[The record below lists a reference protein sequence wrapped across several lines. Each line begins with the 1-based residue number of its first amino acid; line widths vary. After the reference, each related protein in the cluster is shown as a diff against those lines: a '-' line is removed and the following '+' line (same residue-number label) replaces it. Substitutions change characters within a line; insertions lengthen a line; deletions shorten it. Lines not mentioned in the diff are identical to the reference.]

1 MQKSLFA
8 SAAVAAT
15 LLAAPLASAA
25 DLTLYSGR
33 GESMVEPIIA
43 QFEKNT
49 GISVAVRYG
58 DTAQLRSEEHTSELQ
73 SRPHLVCR
81 LLLEK
86 KKKLIN
92 NHQTV
97 NFLQHI
103 LALSTTKLKHDLGT
117 KIMQSVA

>member
-25 DLTLYSGR
+25 DLTFYSGR

-58 DTAQLRSEEHTSELQ
+58 DTAQLAVLLQEEGSRSPADLYWGQGAGGLGALCKAGPRGRT
-73 SRPHLVCR
+73 R
-81 LLLEK
+81 
-86 KKKLIN
+86 
-92 NHQTV
+92 
-97 NFLQHI
+97 
-103 LALSTTKLKHDLGT
+103 ALSAEVVSL
-117 KIMQSVA
+117 V